1 MFAPLAV
8 NTVLAPLHIGF
19 VLALTDNTG
28 AFLVN
33 AMGVEL
39 DKLTLFALP

>member
-1 MFAPLAV
+1 VLEPEHIEDGDAEAV
-8 NTVLAPLHIGF
+8 
-19 VLALTDNTG
+19 NTG

-39 DKLTLFALP
+39 DKLTLFAIP